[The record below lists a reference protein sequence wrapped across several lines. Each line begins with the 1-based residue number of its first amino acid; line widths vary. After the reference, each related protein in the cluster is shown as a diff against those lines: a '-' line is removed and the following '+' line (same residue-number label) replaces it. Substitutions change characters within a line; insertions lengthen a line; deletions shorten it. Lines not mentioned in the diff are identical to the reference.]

1 MMKKLFVIAALFASM
16 VAANAQI
23 GVKGG
28 LTLSTM
34 NGADKPKENK
44 SMALYE
50 AGVLYKMDLGA
61 GFAIQPALAYQV
73 KGAALKQANDV
84 KSKTGFVE
92 LSVGAQWGPDL
103 LAFRPYIF
111 VEPYVG
117 YGVTG
122 SETLTGANTGITA
135 EDINKALQN
144 TAKNKL
150 EYGVG
155 AGIGLEVASHVQL
168 SCQLFR
174 NFGKLYKEGELDNG
188 TLKYIKPSYVNLK
201 NYRRKAVVF
210 CSASYDIDP
219 KYNEAAREVVR
230 ALHAYG
236 WTLVSGGSFRGTMG
250 AIADEMDR
258 LGGEHIGILPRFMKG
273 LEYPHLTELVWTDT
287 MAERKERMREGTSAV
302 IALPGGIGTLDEL
315 IESHVLV
322 KLGRY
327 DGKLLVLNVDG
338 FFDPF
343 KALLDHYEATGM
355 LTPADRALIVF
366 ADTVPELAEH
376 LK

>member
-1 MMKKLFVIAALFASM
+1 MKKLFVIATLFASM
-16 VAANAQI
+16 VVANAQQL
-23 GVKGG
+23 GVTGG
-28 LTLSTM
+28 LTLSKM
-34 NGADKPKENK
+34 NGVTNPKETK
-44 SMALYE
+44 AVVLYS
-50 AGVLYKMDLGA
+50 AGVLYKADLGA

-103 LAFRPYIF
+103 LAFRPYFF

-201 NYRRKAVVF
+201 NYQ
-210 CSASYDIDP
+210 
-219 KYNEAAREVVR
+219 
-230 ALHAYG
+230 G
-236 WTLVSGGSFRGTMG
+236 
-250 AIADEMDR
+250 
-258 LGGEHIGILPRFMKG
+258 
-273 LEYPHLTELVWTDT
+273 
-287 MAERKERMREGTSAV
+287 
-302 IALPGGIGTLDEL
+302 
-315 IESHVLV
+315 V
-322 KLGRY
+322 KLT
-327 DGKLLVLNVDG
+327 LAVL
-338 FFDPF
+338 F
-343 KALLDHYEATGM
+343 
-355 LTPADRALIVF
+355 
-366 ADTVPELAEH
+366 
-376 LK
+376 

>member
-1 MMKKLFVIAALFASM
+1 
-16 VAANAQI
+16 
-23 GVKGG
+23 
-28 LTLSTM
+28 
-34 NGADKPKENK
+34 
-44 SMALYE
+44 MALYE

-122 SETLTGANTGITA
+122 TETLTGANTGITA

-168 SCQLFR
+168 SFQLFR

-201 NYRRKAVVF
+201 NYQ
-210 CSASYDIDP
+210 
-219 KYNEAAREVVR
+219 
-230 ALHAYG
+230 G
-236 WTLVSGGSFRGTMG
+236 
-250 AIADEMDR
+250 
-258 LGGEHIGILPRFMKG
+258 
-273 LEYPHLTELVWTDT
+273 
-287 MAERKERMREGTSAV
+287 
-302 IALPGGIGTLDEL
+302 
-315 IESHVLV
+315 V
-322 KLGRY
+322 KL
-327 DGKLLVLNVDG
+327 
-338 FFDPF
+338 
-343 KALLDHYEATGM
+343 T
-355 LTPADRALIVF
+355 
-366 ADTVPELAEH
+366 LAI
-376 LK
+376 LF